1 MHHQSYLSF
10 KAIWIG
16 PIFKTDTH
24 VDQAQ
29 VKTDLLQYANIDL
42 MVMISPLL
50 FHAEEF
56 FSESSNKS

>member
-1 MHHQSYLSF
+1 M
-10 KAIWIG
+10 G
-16 PIFKTDTH
+16 PIFNIDTH

-42 MVMISPLL
+42 MVMISPVL

-56 FSESSNKS
+56 FSKSSNKS